1 MPKVAH
7 TELDL
12 HVLHEVHSQ
21 AHRIVV
27 VSPAGTKQGPW
38 ASLNKVAMLEG
49 WFATTGQYPDDL
61 PGGVFRCS
69 AVAHKTLNG

>member
-38 ASLNKVAMLEG
+38 AVAMLEG

-61 PGGVFRCS
+61 PAGVFRCI
-69 AVAHKTLNG
+69 AVAYKTLNG